1 MADILFVTWDG
12 GGNVPP
18 ADGHRR
24 RATTPR
30 PPRPVRRARL
40 ASATP
45 LDGAGLRGRAD
56 HARAP
61 VRGRRPAVRA
71 RDDPDV
77 RRPRPGP
84 RRARRARPT
93 VPPTSWSS
101 TACCSAR
108 WRSCAATG
116 TGPARRTSSLEHLY
130 DAFFRRS
137 FLRGPIG
144 IGLRLMRPATRV
156 PPWTR
161 PARPWSPACRRSTR
175 PAQSPRSRRDV
186 RGSGGDGRARR
197 CRGPPAVLVSLSTF
211 AFPGMADCL
220 QRLLDATATLDARV
234 VVTTGPHVD
243 HARAAHGPQPRAA
256 RRRAA
261 RRADAPGLA
270 RGHPR
275 RPRHDDAR
283 ARPRPAAGGDAD
295 APVRRPA
302 AWSAG
307 RSSGAGAGRM
317 VAKKASADELRAGH
331 RRAAG
336 RRAAPG
342 RGRPPRRSRSGRCRA
357 PPTRRPWSR
366 ALLRNGAA
374 APGRRAARP

>member
-18 ADGHRR
+18 ATAIAAELRRRGHRVR
-24 RATTPR
+24 FVGHASPARA
-30 PPRPVRRARL
+30 AR
-40 ASATP
+40 
-45 LDGAGLRGRAD
+45 GAGLRGRAD

-61 VRGRRPAVRA
+61 VRGRRPTVRA

-77 RRPRPGP
+77 RRPGPGP
-84 RRARRARPT
+84 RRARRAGTPCRPT
-93 VPPTSWSS
+93 WWSS

-108 WRSCAATG
+108 WRRCAATDGAG
-116 TGPARRTSSLEHLY
+116 TPYVVLEHLY

-137 FLRGPIG
+137 CLRGPIG
-144 IGLRLMRPATRV
+144 IGLRLMRPAPGCLPRRG
-156 PPWTR
+156 PRDPGR
-161 PARPWSPACRRSTR
+161 LPAGARPGGAVAPA
-175 PAQSPRSRRDV
+175 RRDV
-186 RGSGGDGRARR
+186 RGSGGDRRARR
-197 CRGPPAVLVSLSTF
+197 CRRPPAVLVSLSTF

-243 HARAAHGPQPRAA
+243 HARLRTAPNHELH

-302 AWSAG
+302 HG
-307 RSSGAGAGRM
+307 RPVGR
-317 VAKKASADELRAGH
+317 ASRRRAGWW
-331 RRAAG
+331 R
-336 RRAAPG
+336 
-342 RGRPPRRSRSGRCRA
+342 
-357 PPTRRPWSR
+357 RRPRPTSW
-366 ALLRNGAA
+366 
-374 APGRRAARP
+374 RR